1 MTELA
6 CIMPRRKVYVRIAGS
21 PITVVFVVAV
31 TVFVLGARV
40 ASGQA
45 PDPVVGAWKLN
56 LARSKYV
63 TPAPKSMTVTI
74 VPAARGYTFTIESI
88 GPDDRPQN
96 FGYTSAFDGAETP
109 VTGSP
114 AIDTVIA
121 SSTGSGSTVR
131 YKKAGIVIT
140 TTTSVLSDDG
150 KTLVVTA
157 RIPDGKGNE
166 LTNVSVYER
175 Q

>member
-1 MTELA
+1 M
-6 CIMPRRKVYVRIAGS
+6 AGS
-21 PITVVFVVAV
+21 RIEVFAVVAV
-31 TVFVLGARV
+31 TLFVLSARV
-40 ASGQA
+40 ASGQLP

-56 LARSKYV
+56 LVKSKFA

-74 VPAARGYTFTIESI
+74 TSAERGYAVIIESL
-88 GPDDRPQN
+88 GADGQPQK
-96 FGYTSAFDGAETP
+96 FGYTSAFDGAESP

-114 AIDTVIA
+114 AIDTVVA
-121 SSTGSGSTVR
+121 SGTGSGSTVR
-131 YKKAGIVIT
+131 YKKAGVVIT

-166 LTNVSVYER
+166 FTNVSVYER